1 LALHDTRPL
10 GAADIDSGFGGYP
23 RDRYTTLQE
32 TSDRIFC
39 TVNSRHVAIWP
50 AAFGLQP
57 RVARGAGGVARLIC
71 RARKP
76 LRAAHALPEIREI
89 RPSLRNNH
97 YHLLDLSPF
106 SLDNPNVV
114 FLPTDE
120 PHGLIE
126 AILKR
131 D

>member
-1 LALHDTRPL
+1 M
-10 GAADIDSGFGGYP
+10 
-23 RDRYTTLQE
+23 
-32 TSDRIFC
+32 
-39 TVNSRHVAIWP
+39 AIWP
-50 AAFGLQP
+50 TAF
-57 RVARGAGGVARLIC
+57 AGGVARLIC

-89 RPSLRNNH
+89 RPSLPNNH

-106 SLDNPNVV
+106 NRDNPNVV